1 MQYNDI
7 TFYLGIKD
15 KEMKIIDQYYEIID
29 GRTAKVVKIQRNQ
42 VATSCPRCG
51 KKTKRVHDYRNQ
63 KIKHTKLCDYDT
75 YIIYRKRR
83 YVCMDCNKRFYEPN
97 RVTPKYGKLSSHL
110 KLKILQL
117 LKKKVS
123 MTDIGD
129 ITNVSTSTVLRT
141 LKSLQEFVSNHR
153 TLPEVICMD
162 EFRSVK
168 NVGNYSFIMGDPT
181 EGKIIDIL
189 PNRFK
194 KDLLSYF
201 RKIDIK
207 ERRKVKYV
215 IMDAWTTYR
224 DVAKAVFPNAI
235 IIADR
240 FHYIRQIYWAFN
252 AIRIKVQD
260 QLYKTNRRIYNIMKK
275 NWKALI
281 AYSKNLNGK
290 QPFYSRQYKRYVT
303 VFDIIDDCLQ
313 ASDELAHAY
322 ALKEQFYDIVHTST
336 YETIETDLT
345 NYSQTLVD
353 SGLPE
358 YNGAITAFTN
368 WKQEIINSFIIN
380 EHVDRDDNENYYYTN
395 GYIEGLNNFI
405 KVIKRVAFGYR
416 NFDNFKTRILYI
428 HNNKNKNRK
437 MKKVV

>member
-1 MQYNDI
+1 MSPSNS
-7 TFYLGIKD
+7 L
-15 KEMKIIDQYYEIID
+15 EI
-29 GRTAKVVKIQRNQ
+29 N
-42 VATSCPRCG
+42 
-51 KKTKRVHDYRNQ
+51 N
-63 KIKHTKLCDYDT
+63 
-75 YIIYRKRR
+75 
-83 YVCMDCNKRFYEPN
+83 
-97 RVTPKYGKLSSHL
+97 
-110 KLKILQL
+110 
-117 LKKKVS
+117 
-123 MTDIGD
+123 
-129 ITNVSTSTVLRT
+129 
-141 LKSLQEFVSNHR
+141 
-153 TLPEVICMD
+153 
-162 EFRSVK
+162 
-168 NVGNYSFIMGDPT
+168 
-181 EGKIIDIL
+181 IL

-437 MKKVV
+437 MKKIA